1 MQYLKTNYKIKLP
14 KKIENEINLLKQNA
28 DNESIKLT
36 EENQTEFKNIR
47 NQKLGGNYIRSRVKW

>member
-47 NQKLGGNYIRSRVKW
+47 NKKLGGNYIRSRVKW